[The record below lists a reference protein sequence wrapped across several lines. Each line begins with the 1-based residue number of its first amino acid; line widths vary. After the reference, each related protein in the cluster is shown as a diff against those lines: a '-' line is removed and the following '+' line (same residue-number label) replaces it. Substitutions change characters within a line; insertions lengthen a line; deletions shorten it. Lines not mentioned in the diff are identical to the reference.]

1 MSVSSSSSI
10 ASLLLLADGRFPDG
24 THAHSHGLEAAIDV
38 GRVHD
43 TSSLADY
50 VICRLWTTGRT
61 DAAAAR
67 LAAAGVD
74 PDALDAAWCVR
85 TPSAA
90 ARVTSRSLGRS
101 LARTAARL
109 VPDRP
114 IELADRRP
122 PVQPVAFGLL
132 AMAVGCDPDE
142 AALASAHGTAATLS
156 AAGLRL
162 LSLDP
167 FDVAA
172 MLLRVR
178 PDVDGVAGS
187 TTGLVHAEDL
197 PHASTPFAEIDVERQ
212 SALPTRLFRS

>member
-1 MSVSSSSSI
+1 
-10 ASLLLLADGRFPDG
+10 LAG
-24 THAHSHGLEAAIDV
+24 
-38 GRVHD
+38 
-43 TSSLADY
+43 Y
-50 VICRLWTTGRT
+50 VTGRLWTSGRI

-90 ARVTSRSLGRS
+90 ARATSRSLGRA
-101 LARTAARL
+101 LARTAARV

-114 IELADRRP
+114 IALTGGGP
-122 PVQPVAFGLL
+122 PVQPVAVGLL
-132 AMAVGCDPDE
+132 ATAVGCNPDE

-172 MLLRVR
+172 VLHDLR
-178 PDVDGVAGS
+178 PEVDGVATS
-187 TTGLVHAEDL
+187 TIGLVDADDL
-197 PHASTPFAEIDVERQ
+197 PHASTPYAEIDVELQ
-212 SALPTRLFRS
+212 AALPTRLFRS

>member
-1 MSVSSSSSI
+1 MSV

-24 THAHSHGLEAAIDV
+24 THAHSHGLEAAV
-38 GRVHD
+38 GAGRVHD
-43 TSSLADY
+43 TRSLAAY
-50 VICRLWTTGRT
+50 VTCRLWTSGRT

-67 LAAAGVD
+67 LAAAGVN

-90 ARVTSRSLGRS
+90 ARATSRSLGRA

-109 VPDRP
+109 VPEP
-114 IELADRRP
+114 IALADRRP
-122 PVQPVAFGLL
+122 PVQPVAFGML
-132 AMAVGCDPDE
+132 ATAVGCTPDE
-142 AALASAHGTAATLS
+142 AALASAHGVAATLS

-172 MLLRVR
+172 VLHDLRSE
-178 PDVDGVAGS
+178 VDGVAVS
-187 TTGLVHAEDL
+187 TFGLVAADDL
-197 PHASTPFAEIDVERQ
+197 PHASTPFAEIDVELQ

>member
-1 MSVSSSSSI
+1 MT
-10 ASLLLLADGRFPDG
+10 G
-24 THAHSHGLEAAIDV
+24 
-38 GRVHD
+38 
-43 TSSLADY
+43 
-50 VICRLWTTGRT
+50 RLWTSGRIE
-61 DAAAAR
+61 AAAAR

-90 ARVTSRSLGRS
+90 ARATSRSLGRA
-101 LARTAARL
+101 LARTAARV

-114 IELADRRP
+114 IALTGGGP
-122 PVQPVAFGLL
+122 PVQPVALGLL
-132 AMAVGCDPDE
+132 ATAVGCNPDE

-172 MLLRVR
+172 VLHDLR
-178 PDVDGVAGS
+178 PEVDGVATS
-187 TTGLVHAEDL
+187 TIGLVDADDL
-197 PHASTPFAEIDVERQ
+197 PHASTPYAEIDVELQ
-212 SALPTRLFRS
+212 AALPTRLFRS

>member
-1 MSVSSSSSI
+1 MSV

-24 THAHSHGLEAAIDV
+24 THAHSHGLEAAVDT

-43 TSSLADY
+43 TASLADY
-50 VICRLWTTGRT
+50 VTCRLWTSGRI

-74 PDALDAAWCVR
+74 PDELDAAWCVR

-90 ARVTSRSLGRS
+90 ARATSRSLGRS
-101 LARTAARL
+101 LSHTTERV
-109 VPDRP
+109 VPDLR
-114 IELADRRP
+114 IAVVDRRP

-132 AMAVGCDPDE
+132 ATAVGCDPDE

-172 MLLRVR
+172 VLTDLRA
-178 PDVDGVAGS
+178 DVDGVAVS
-187 TTGLVHAEDL
+187 TIGLASADYL
-197 PHASTPFAEIDVERQ
+197 PHASTPFAEIDVELQ
-212 SALPTRLFRS
+212 AALPSRLFRS

>member
-1 MSVSSSSSI
+1 VSV
-10 ASLLLLADGRFPDG
+10 ASLLLLADGRLPDG
-24 THAHSHGLEAAIDV
+24 AHAHSHGLEAAVDA

-43 TSSLADY
+43 AGSLADY
-50 VICRLWTTGRT
+50 VTCRLWTSGRT
-61 DAAAAR
+61 DAAASR

-85 TPSAA
+85 TPSAT
-90 ARVTSRSLGRS
+90 ARSTARSLGRS
-101 LARTAARL
+101 LVRTAARL
-109 VPDRP
+109 VPARP
-114 IELADRRP
+114 IALADLRP

-132 AMAVGCDPDE
+132 AAAVGCDPDE

-156 AAGLRL
+156 SAGLRL

-172 MLLRVR
+172 VLHDLRPAVDAVARSTIGLL
-178 PDVDGVAGS
+178 D
-187 TTGLVHAEDL
+187 AEDL

>member
-1 MSVSSSSSI
+1 MSV

-24 THAHSHGLEAAIDV
+24 SHAHSHGLEAAVEV

-43 TSSLADY
+43 TGTLAEY
-50 VICRLWTTGRT
+50 VVCRLWTSGRT

-74 PDALDAAWCVR
+74 RDTLDTAWCVR

-90 ARVTSRSLGRS
+90 ARATSRSLGRS

-109 VPDRP
+109 VPDQP
-114 IELADRRP
+114 ILLADRRP
-122 PVQPVAFGLL
+122 PVHPVGLGL
-132 AMAVGCDPDE
+132 VATAIGCDPDE
-142 AALASAHGTAATLS
+142 AALAGAHGTAAALAS
-156 AAGLRL
+156 AGLRL

-172 MLLRVR
+172 LLLDLRA
-178 PDVDGVAGS
+178 DIEGVAGS
-187 TTGLVHAEDL
+187 TIGLAGADDL
-197 PHASTPFAEIDVERQ
+197 PHISTPLAEVDVERQ
-212 SALPTRLFRS
+212 PALPGRLFRS